1 MTTLGLIIEAERALL
16 NSTNDDEDDVGA
28 AGDGPQV
35 GEVEEEHSTF
45 NIEDILG

>member
-35 GEVEEEHSTF
+35 AEEEHSTF